1 MSYAIVNLNNA
12 NYFTNTYPFCF
23 KLKVYFSTNRVKSLS
38 KGGNSRKDQPV
49 NLLPPTNKD
58 VSSSSSTL
66 VSAGVDDIHEQRQEV
81 KITDTGR
88 RAMEKE
94 SFSYIHEQR
103 QEVKLTDTGRR
114 VVDKESISYIPTPDF
129 DKHPANFSSSNP
141 ITIREE
147 KGMASSSID
156 RERFEM
162 NNSYGDSYSQKMSY
176 QSQNSVDAE
185 EKVQKVSPPRRK
197 LNKDEKSEK
206 LGNWLKKGGGSDLST
221 TSSKQKNTGNF
232 NTSNVGSRHTEPEVP
247 DGNINAILEVGN
259 LFGFIQCNCVVIV

>member
-1 MSYAIVNLNNA
+1 M
-12 NYFTNTYPFCF
+12 
-23 KLKVYFSTNRVKSLS
+23 
-38 KGGNSRKDQPV
+38 
-49 NLLPPTNKD
+49 LPPTNKD
-58 VSSSSSTL
+58 VSSSLSTL

-88 RAMEKE
+88 RAVEKE

-103 QEVKLTDTGRR
+103 QEVKPTDTGRR
-114 VVDKESISYIPTPDF
+114 SVDKESISYIPTPDF

-206 LGNWLKKGGGSDLST
+206 LGNWLKKGST
-221 TSSKQKNTGNF
+221 TGSKQQNTGHF
-232 NTSNVGSRHTEPEVP
+232 NTSNVGSRHSEPEVP